1 MSGEEA
7 HGKRARDGKGLSGF
21 FPLESADRW
30 TLAVLVVYAVVAF
43 LPWWRTVEVGGM
55 ALFGWLMAGLMVLSP
70 VLALVRLWARR
81 GGRR

>member
-1 MSGEEA
+1 MSGGDFHEA
-7 HGKRARDGKGLSGF
+7 RAGEGESPSGF
-21 FPLESADRW
+21 FPLERADRW

-43 LPWWRTVEVGGM
+43 LPWWREVEVGGM

-70 VLALVRLWARR
+70 ILALVRLLARR

>member
-1 MSGEEA
+1 MSDQDLHEARAGEGE
-7 HGKRARDGKGLSGF
+7 RLSGF